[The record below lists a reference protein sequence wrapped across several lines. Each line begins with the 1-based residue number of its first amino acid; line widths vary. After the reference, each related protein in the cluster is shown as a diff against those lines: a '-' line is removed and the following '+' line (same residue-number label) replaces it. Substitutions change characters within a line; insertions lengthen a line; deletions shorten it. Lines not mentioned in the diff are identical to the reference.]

1 MTENHLP
8 KLFRLPISFAAGF
21 VLAGSVLISFVAAIE
36 ERLPLP
42 LLWFLNLPGFVY
54 CNHLRATQPL
64 PIDDVPLF
72 QAGQDVQCFFVGIA
86 LNVPYYTLL
95 IYLGWWLV
103 DKWKARNSPAVQQRK

>member
-1 MTENHLP
+1 MP
-8 KLFRLPISFAAGF
+8 KLARLPISLGVGF
-21 VLAGSVLISFVAAIE
+21 VLACSVVLNFVAVIE
-36 ERLPLP
+36 KHLPLP
-42 LLWFLNLPGFVY
+42 LVWLLNLPGFVY
-54 CNHLRATQPL
+54 CHYLRATEPL

-103 DKWKARNSPAVQQRK
+103 DKWKARNSPAVQQ